1 MESPLEGWLLAQ
13 IIIQILLAILLV
25 TILGGILAAVKRGF
39 NEVLTGLEAIERR
52 LAAGGGRPPAAG
64 PAAEAPQRP

>member
-1 MESPLEGWLLAQ
+1 MEGPLEGWLLAQ

-52 LAAGGGRPPAAG
+52 LAAAGRPPAAE
-64 PAAEAPQRP
+64 PPQRP